1 MLSAHSTLS
10 TLFGWIFFR
19 PKQSTEENQDK
30 TETEQ
35 EACIFTDI
43 RSIVLTF
50 IYMIIQVLLDE
61 SKPQQIINHILRH
74 CAHYIRALQ
83 IATPL
88 PIQIGIV
95 VLLGFIFL
103 PQIGKLLYPIFKK
116 LQAYARKYLPTYR
129 TTTHASKVKTPTQNQ
144 QNATHDPNKKS
155 ALEKIITTEVEKYLN
170 LVNQT
175 ANEKLPQPTSTGQHS
190 EMAPFRV
197 TEAVLRHIITSHL
210 SNQLANDSNNPN
222 EFNNILHWLNQ
233 QTQKNNSNQG
243 ASIVLPSKTRVE
255 HHSFH
260 PNNIITLKPAGPSS
274 AHGPNSPLRRIDPL
288 SPRAASP
295 SRDFFSGNDNVEIT
309 ATIISSC

>member
-30 TETEQ
+30 TEAEQ

-103 PQIGKLLYPIFKK
+103 PQIGKLIYPIFKK
-116 LQAYARKYLPTYR
+116 LQAYARKYIPSYR
-129 TTTHASKVKTPTQNQ
+129 TTTHASKVKKPTPNQ
-144 QNATHDPNKKS
+144 ENATHDPNKKS
-155 ALEKIITTEVEKYLN
+155 ALVKIIKTEVEKYFN

-175 ANEKLPQPTSTGQHS
+175 ANAKLPQPTSTRQHS
-190 EMAPFRV
+190 EMAPFKV
-197 TEAVLRHIITSHL
+197 TGDVLRRIIMSHL
-210 SNQLANDSNNPN
+210 LEQLANDSNNPN
-222 EFNNILHWLNQ
+222 EIDNIHHWLNQ
-233 QTQKNNSNQG
+233 KTQNNSNQG
-243 ASIVLPSKTRVE
+243 ASIVLSSKTSVGNY
-255 HHSFH
+255 SFP
-260 PNNIITLKPAGPSS
+260 PNSIITLKPAGPSS
-274 AHGPNSPLRRIDPL
+274 AHEPNSPRLNPL

-295 SRDFFSGNDNVEIT
+295 RRDFFPGNDNFEIN
-309 ATIISSC
+309 ATVSSY